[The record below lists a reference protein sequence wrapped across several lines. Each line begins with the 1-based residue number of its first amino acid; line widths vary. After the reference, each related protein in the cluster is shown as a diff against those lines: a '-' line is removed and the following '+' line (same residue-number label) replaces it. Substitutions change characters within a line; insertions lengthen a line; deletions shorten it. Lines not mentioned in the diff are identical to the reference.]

1 MRLFCIAFLLL
12 PVLALAGRSEPPKLY
27 SGVLLSHCDDG
38 DTCTFDLPMEDPFFG
53 RFTLKNRTVRL
64 VGIDTP
70 EIEDSQCLF
79 ETDLAVRAR
88 DRLMALLQDAKR
100 IDLLAMGD
108 GGDQGVLATVLADGV
123 DVAEILIAEGLGRPW
138 RGMREEWC

>member
-1 MRLFCIAFLLL
+1 MRLLLIAFLLL

-27 SGVLLSHCDDG
+27 SGVVLLNCQDG

-53 RFTLKNRTVRL
+53 RFTLHSRMVRL

-70 EIEDSQCLF
+70 EIEDSQCQF

-88 DRLMALLQDAKR
+88 DRLVALLQAAKQ
-100 IDLLAMGD
+100 IDLMAKGD
-108 GGDQGVLATVLADGV
+108 GGERGVLATVFADGV